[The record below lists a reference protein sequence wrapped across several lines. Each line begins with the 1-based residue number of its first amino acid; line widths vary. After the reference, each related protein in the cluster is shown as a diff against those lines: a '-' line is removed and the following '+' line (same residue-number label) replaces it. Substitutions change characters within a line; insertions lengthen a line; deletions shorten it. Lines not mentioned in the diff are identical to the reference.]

1 LRNVRSDRVRQSR
14 EELLF
19 LKKKKQK
26 DFRSCGLWQRQCNA
40 RRTEGFL
47 GAIFSKK
54 AGLKPCRLHLVQE
67 WLGHANMTTTA
78 IDADTAGAEENE
90 LARGM

>member
-1 LRNVRSDRVRQSR
+1 MRNVRSDRVRRSR

-26 DFRSCGLWQRQCNA
+26 DFRSCGLWQRQCND

-47 GAIFSKK
+47 GVFFKKGRVEAI
-54 AGLKPCRLHLVQE
+54 PLHLVQE
-67 WLGHANMTTTA
+67 WLGHAKMTTMA
-78 IDADTAGAEENE
+78 IDADAAGAEENDM
-90 LARGM
+90 ARWM

>member
-1 LRNVRSDRVRQSR
+1 
-14 EELLF
+14 
-19 LKKKKQK
+19 
-26 DFRSCGLWQRQCNA
+26 
-40 RRTEGFL
+40 L